1 MTHASRMKGEMV
13 LGKRVLAFDFGASS
27 GRAILGTYDGEKI
40 MMEEIHR
47 FSNDPVNV
55 CGVFHWDVLRL
66 FYEIKQGIL
75 KAVHA
80 GGFDA
85 IGIDTWGV
93 DFGLIDKNGHLINN
107 PVHYRDTR
115 TSGMIEKVFET
126 IPKDELYGRTGIQI
140 ASINTIYQLAYL
152 QTKEPYVLEQADKL
166 LLMPDL
172 FAYLLTGV
180 MRAEYTNV
188 STTQCLDPNKGDWAY
203 DLLDRLNIPRRLF
216 PTIVDAGDTYGMLSD
231 EICEELGAPK
241 VPVIAVATHDTGSA
255 VVAVPSSEKD
265 FIFISCGTWSLFGTE
280 LAAPVINDT
289 SFKFNLTN
297 EGGYGRTTRFLKNI
311 MGLWLIQESR
321 RQWIREGADVSY
333 GDLEREA
340 LACKPFQCFID
351 PDAED
356 FVSPGNLP
364 KRVQEY
370 CRRTGQYVPQ
380 SRGEIMRC
388 IYESLAM
395 KYRYTFNAIH
405 EVTGLDYS
413 VIHMIGGGT
422 KDRLLC
428 QMAADAC
435 NTKVIAGPIEAT
447 ATGNIAVQMIALG
460 EIRDLADA
468 RRVIAVSEQPK
479 YYEPQDPKAYD
490 VAYKKFE
497 SIM

>member
-1 MTHASRMKGEMV
+1 MS
-13 LGKRVLAFDFGASS
+13 KRVLAFDFGASS
-27 GRAILGTYDGEKI
+27 GRAILGTYDGDKI
-40 MMEEIHR
+40 HLEEIHR

-66 FYEIKQGIL
+66 FHEIKQGIT

-93 DFGLIDKNGHLINN
+93 DFGLIDKKGRLLNN

-115 TSGMIEKVFET
+115 TLGMMDKVFEV
-126 IPKDELYGRTGIQI
+126 IPKEELYGRTGIQF
-140 ASINTIYQLAYL
+140 AAYNSIFQLAYL
-152 QTKEPYVLEQADKL
+152 QMHEPEVLALADKM

-172 FAYLLTGV
+172 FAYLLTGIA
-180 MRAEYTNV
+180 RAEYSEV
-188 STTQCLDPNKGDWAY
+188 STTQCLDPKTGDWAW
-203 DLLDRLNIPRRLF
+203 DLIDRLELPRRLF
-216 PTIVDAGDTYGMLSD
+216 QPIVDPGHTYGLLSD

-241 VPVIAVATHDTGSA
+241 VPVVAVATHDTGSA
-255 VVAVPSSEKD
+255 VVAVPSSEKN

-280 LAAPVINDT
+280 LDAPVINDT
-289 SFKFNLTN
+289 SFKFNITN

-321 RQWIREGADVSY
+321 RQWIREGYNVSY
-333 GDLEREA
+333 ADLEREA
-340 LACKPFQCFID
+340 LEVEPFKCFIN
-351 PDAED
+351 PDDDD

-364 KRVQEY
+364 RRVQEY

-380 SRGEIMRC
+380 TRGEIMRC

-395 KYRYTFNAIH
+395 KYRYTFHAVR
-405 EVTGLDYS
+405 EVTGLTYNT
-413 VIHMIGGGT
+413 IHMIGGGT

-435 NTKVIAGPIEAT
+435 NAKVIAGPIEAT
-447 ATGNIAVQMIALG
+447 ATGNIAVQLIALG
-460 EIRDLADA
+460 EIQDLAEA
-468 RRVIAVSEQPK
+468 RRVIAASEQPK
-479 YYEPQDPKAYD
+479 FYEPVDTAAYD
-490 VAYKKFE
+490 AAYARFE
-497 SIM
+497 KLL

>member
-1 MTHASRMKGEMV
+1 MHFYEQRGEYG
-13 LGKRVLAFDFGASS
+13 LSKRVLAFDFGASS
-27 GRAILGTYDGEKI
+27 GRAILGTFADGKI
-40 MMEEIHR
+40 HMEEIHR
-47 FSNDPVNV
+47 FSNDPVNIR
-55 CGVFHWDVLRL
+55 GVFHWDVLRL
-66 FYEIKQGIL
+66 FHEIKQGIT

-93 DFGLIDKNGHLINN
+93 DFGLIDKKGHLINN

-115 TSGMIEKVFET
+115 TIGMMDKVFET
-126 IPKDELYGRTGIQI
+126 IPKEELYHRTGIQF
-140 ASINTIYQLAYL
+140 AALNTIFQLAYL
-152 QTKEPYVLEQADKL
+152 QMNEPEVLAQADKL

-180 MRAEYTNV
+180 ARAEYCNV
-188 STTQCLDPNKGDWAY
+188 STTQCLDPVTGDWAY
-203 DLLDRLNIPRRLF
+203 DLLDRLQIPRRLF
-216 PTIVDAGDTYGMLSD
+216 SPMIDAGETYGLLSD

-241 VPVIAVATHDTGSA
+241 VPVIAVSTHDTGSA

-280 LAAPVINDT
+280 LAQPIINDA
-289 SFKFNLTN
+289 SFGFNLTN

-321 RQWIREGADVSY
+321 RQWIREGFDVSY
-333 GDLEREA
+333 ADLEKEA
-340 LACKPFQCFID
+340 LAAKPFQCFIN
-351 PDAED
+351 PDDDD

-380 SRGEIMRC
+380 NRGEIMRC

-395 KYRYTFNAIH
+395 KYRYTFRAIR
-405 EVTGLDYS
+405 EVTGLEYNT
-413 VIHMIGGGT
+413 IHMIGGGT

-435 NTKVIAGPIEAT
+435 NTNVIAGPIEAT
-447 ATGNIAVQMIALG
+447 ATGNIAVQLIALG
-460 EIRDLADA
+460 EIADLADA
-468 RRVIAVSEQPK
+468 RRVIAASEEPK
-479 YYEPQDPKAYD
+479 FYEPQQAAAYD
-490 VAYKKFE
+490 EAYVRFE
-497 SIM
+497 KLQ

>member
-1 MTHASRMKGEMV
+1 M
-13 LGKRVLAFDFGASS
+13 LAFDFGASS
-27 GRAILGTYDGEKI
+27 GRAILATFDGERI
-40 MMEEIHR
+40 HMEEIHR

-66 FYEIKQGIL
+66 FHEIKQGIT

-93 DFGLIDKNGHLINN
+93 DFGLIDRNGHLLNN
-107 PVHYRDTR
+107 PVHYRDAR
-115 TSGMIEKVFET
+115 TDGMMEKVFAS
-126 IPKDELYGRTGIQI
+126 IPKEELYGRTGIQF
-140 ASINTIYQLAYL
+140 ASLNTIFQLAYL
-152 QTKEPYVLEQADKL
+152 SRYEPETLAQADHL

-172 FAYLLTGV
+172 FAYFLTGE

-188 STTQCLDPNKGDWAY
+188 STTQCLDPMTGDWAY
-203 DLLDRLNIPRRLF
+203 DLLERLGVPTRLL
-216 PTIVDAGDTYGMLSD
+216 PPIVDAGTTYGTLSD
-231 EICEELGAPK
+231 AICEELGAPK

-280 LAAPVINDT
+280 LQKPIINDA
-289 SFKFNLTN
+289 SFGFNLTN

-321 RQWIREGADVSY
+321 RQWIREGEDVSY

-340 LACKPFQCFID
+340 LAAEPLRCFID
-351 PDAED
+351 PDADD
-356 FVSPGNLP
+356 FVRPGNLP
-364 KRVQEY
+364 RRVQEY
-370 CRRTGQYVPQ
+370 CRRTGQYVPAT
-380 SRGEIMRC
+380 RGEIMRC

-395 KYRYTFNAIH
+395 KYRYTFHAIR
-405 EVTGLDYS
+405 EVTGLEYR

-435 NTKVIAGPIEAT
+435 NTRVIAGPIEAT
-447 ATGNIAVQMIALG
+447 ATGNVAVQLMALG
-460 EIRDLADA
+460 EIRDLAEA
-468 RRVIAVSEQPK
+468 RRIIAASEEPRF
-479 YYEPQDPKAYD
+479 YEPQDPVSYEQAYARFQT
-490 VAYKKFE
+490 VQGK
-497 SIM
+497 